1 MTLIGKI
8 VREPLAQFLV
18 LGTLAFGAYSA
29 LDTSPPSASVQVIE
43 VGQGQLDQM
52 FETFSRTWQRPPTEA
67 EFKGL
72 VDGFVKEEVFY
83 REGKKM
89 GLDQNDTIF
98 RRRMQQKLEFLLE
111 PGSEELTSKAG
122 ELEAYFK
129 LHAETY
135 KAPAMVEFEQLF
147 FRSDAPGDAGELAAA
162 MALEKLKADP
172 KVAEITSI
180 GDPTILPPTMALS
193 GTDMIASNFG
203 EAFAKAITQ
212 APVDQWS
219 GPLRSTFGVHL
230 VRPTRK
236 IAASAP
242 SFDVVRGAVQGDWE
256 ASRRREIADR
266 RYEDMRKH
274 YEVRMNLPS
283 DMPALPIKTAGVK

>member
-18 LGTLAFGAYSA
+18 LGAVVFGAYTA
-29 LDTSPPSASVQVIE
+29 LDTSPPSAATQVIE
-43 VGQGQLDQM
+43 VGQGQLGQM

-72 VDGFVKEEVFY
+72 VDGYVKEEVFY

-89 GLDQNDTIF
+89 GLDENDTIF

-111 PGSEELTSKAG
+111 PGGEELTPKTG

-129 LHAETY
+129 LHAAAY

-147 FRSDAPGDAGELAAA
+147 FRSDVPGDGGELAAA
-162 MALEKLKADP
+162 KALETLKADP
-172 KVAEITSI
+172 KATETTSI
-180 GDPTILPPTMALS
+180 GDPTILPATMALS
-193 GTDMIASNFG
+193 GADMIASNFG
-203 EAFAKAITQ
+203 DAFTSAVMQ

-219 GPLRSTFGVHL
+219 GPFRSTFGIHL
-230 VRPTRK
+230 VRPAKK
-236 IAASAP
+236 IAASTP
-242 SFDVVRGAVQGDWE
+242 SFDAVRTAVQADWD
-256 ASRRREIADR
+256 ASKRREIADR
-266 RYEDMRKH
+266 RYEEMKKQ
-274 YEVRMNLPS
+274 YEVRVNLPS
-283 DMPALPIKTAGVK
+283 DMPATPIKTSGVK